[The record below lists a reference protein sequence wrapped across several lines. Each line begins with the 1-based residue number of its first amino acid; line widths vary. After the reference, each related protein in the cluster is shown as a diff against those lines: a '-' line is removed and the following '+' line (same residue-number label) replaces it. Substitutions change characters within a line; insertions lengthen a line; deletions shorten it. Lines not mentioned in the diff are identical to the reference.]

1 MAEASADVVVISQL
15 PPPVHG
21 STIMTRTFLEV
32 LHRSGLRA
40 VLVDRRFSKS
50 VDEIG
55 GTSLKKILSAFSLL
69 LRLGNALRRN
79 RGAAVVFFT
88 TNRPPSFWVDVM
100 MSATLQVLRRP
111 YIAYVHTSG
120 YQELADRGAGQR
132 RGVALLLGGAAS
144 VVVLGE
150 SMVADVR
157 RFNDSIRTIPN
168 AVPERQR
175 KATPVAE
182 ASSIVF
188 LSNLIPGKGAED
200 FMRIANRCLDSAPGS
215 RAVVIGRASSD
226 EYLDG
231 LRALLDP
238 HVRHRVNF
246 TGARFDE
253 DRDDV
258 LSTAAVLVFPSTYR
272 YEAQPLTVL
281 EAMRLGVPVV
291 AYDVGGLRDVI
302 EDGKNGFLVGLGD
315 WEAASERCREILS
328 SQRERERL
336 AAGALATS
344 RERFGLAQYSAA
356 WVALLE
362 RGV

>member
-1 MAEASADVVVISQL
+1 MVISQL

-21 STIMTRTFLEV
+21 STIMTRTFLEA
-32 LHRSGLRA
+32 LNRSGLRA

-55 GTSLKKILSAFSLL
+55 GTSLKKVLSAFSLL
-69 LRLGNALRRN
+69 FRLGNALRRN

-100 MSATLQVLRRP
+100 MSATLRVLRRP

-120 YQELADRGAGQR
+120 YQELADRGAAQR

-157 RFNDSIRTIPN
+157 RFNDAIRTIPN
-168 AVPERQR
+168 AVPEPEPEPER
-175 KATPVAE
+175 KATPVTN

-200 FMRIANRCLDSAPGS
+200 FMRIANRCLGSTPES
-215 RAVVIGRASSD
+215 RAVVIGRGSSD

-238 HVRHRVNF
+238 LVRDRVEF
-246 TGARFDE
+246 TGALFDE

-302 EDGKNGFLVGLGD
+302 EDGENGFLVDSGD
-315 WEAASERCREILS
+315 WEAASGRCREILS
-328 SQRERERL
+328 SQRDRERL

>member
-1 MAEASADVVVISQL
+1 MAEAGADVVVISQL

-21 STIMTRTFLEV
+21 STIMTRTFLDAIS
-32 LHRSGLRA
+32 RSGLRA

-55 GTSLKKILSAFSLL
+55 GTSLKKVLSAFSLL

-79 RGAAVVFFT
+79 RRAVVVFFT
-88 TNRPPSFWVDVM
+88 TNRPPSFWVDVI
-100 MSATLQVLRRP
+100 MSAVLQVLRRP

-120 YQELADRGAGQR
+120 YRELADRGAMQR
-132 RGVALLLGGAAS
+132 RGVALLLGGATS

-157 RFNDSIRTIPN
+157 RFNDSLITIPN
-168 AVPERQR
+168 AVSAKER
-175 KATPVAE
+175 KP
-182 ASSIVF
+182 ASGSDASPIVF

-200 FMRIANRCLDSAPGS
+200 FMRIANRCLASTPGS
-215 RAVVIGRASSD
+215 RAVVIGRASSE

-231 LRALLDP
+231 LRALLAP
-238 HVRHRVNF
+238 HVRDRVNF
-246 TGARFDE
+246 TGALFDE
-253 DRDDV
+253 ERDDV

-291 AYDVGGLRDVI
+291 AYDVGGLGDVI
-302 EDGKNGFLVGLGD
+302 EDNENGFLVASGD
-315 WEAASERCREILS
+315 WEAASDRCREILS
-328 SQRERERL
+328 SERDRERL

-344 RERFGLAQYSAA
+344 REGFGLTRYSAA
-356 WVALLE
+356 WAKVLKA
-362 RGV
+362 GV